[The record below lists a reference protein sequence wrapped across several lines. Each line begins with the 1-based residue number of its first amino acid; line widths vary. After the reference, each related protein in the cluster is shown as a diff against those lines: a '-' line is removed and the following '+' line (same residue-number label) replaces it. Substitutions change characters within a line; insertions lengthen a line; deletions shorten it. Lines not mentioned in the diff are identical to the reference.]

1 MLNYKQLDLFQHIYT
16 FQRPYIDKGIIFIYK
31 KIDRIYIVSGGHS
44 LYDNTIHK
52 LDISIL

>member
-31 KIDRIYIVSGGHS
+31 KIDRIHIVSGGHS
-44 LYDNTIHK
+44 LYDSRIDK